1 MKYDWIKDIPD
12 FEKYFTTD
20 QRDSIEQ
27 LQEFFREN
35 NLDIELGFDAYMKLH
50 ERFEKTSIHFSSAP
64 IMMLKKLWSIK
75 NKHVPYN
82 QAARI
87 LGVSE
92 KTIYNWREEK
102 NCDNL
107 NLFEEKSK

>member
-1 MKYDWIKDIPD
+1 MKYGWIKEIPEY
-12 FEKYFTTD
+12 EKYFTTD
-20 QRDSIEQ
+20 QRDSIE
-27 LQEFFREN
+27 L
-35 NLDIELGFDAYMKLH
+35 IGFEAYMVLH

-64 IMMLKKLWSIK
+64 IMMLKKAWAIK
-75 NKHVPYN
+75 NKHIPYN

-102 NCDNL
+102 NLDNY
-107 NLFEEKSK
+107 NLFDGKK